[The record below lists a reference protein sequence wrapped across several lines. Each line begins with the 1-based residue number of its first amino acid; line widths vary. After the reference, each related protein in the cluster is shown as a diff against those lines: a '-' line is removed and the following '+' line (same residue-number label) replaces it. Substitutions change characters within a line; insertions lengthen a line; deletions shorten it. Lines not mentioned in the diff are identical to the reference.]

1 MTPLIQAKDIRKTFL
16 QPSKVELLKGISLDL
31 LPEKS
36 MAIMGASGEGKT
48 TLLHILGTIEPA
60 DSGSLSICGKN
71 FRKKHAHLIRH
82 RHIGFIFQA
91 FSLLEDFTAIDNILM
106 PARIG
111 RKSVSKKSPSYSQA
125 EELLE
130 VVDMKARAHF
140 PAKLLSGGEKQ
151 RVAIARAL
159 FNDPEI
165 ILADEPSGNL
175 DHENSTIIHSILM
188 ELVKKM
194 KKGLIV
200 VTHDEELA
208 HLCDEIFLLKGGV
221 LTSLR
226 K

>member
-1 MTPLIQAKDIRKTFL
+1 MTPLISAKEITKTFL
-16 QPSKVELLKGISLDL
+16 RPSKVELLKGISLDL
-31 LPEKS
+31 LPERS

-48 TLLHILGTIEPA
+48 TLLHILGTIEQA
-60 DSGSLSICGKN
+60 DQGSLSICGKPLK
-71 FRKKHAHLIRH
+71 RMQAPLIRH
-82 RHIGFIFQA
+82 KHIGFIFQA
-91 FSLLEDFTAIDNILM
+91 FSLLEDFTALENILM

-111 RKSVSKKSPSYSQA
+111 RKSVSKKSPAYQQA

-130 VVDMKARAHF
+130 IVDMKARAHF

-165 ILADEPSGNL
+165 LLADEPSGNL

-200 VTHDEELA
+200 VTHDQELA
-208 HLCDEIFLLKGGV
+208 HLCDEIFLLKDG
-221 LTSLR
+221 LLSPI

>member
-1 MTPLIQAKDIRKTFL
+1 MTPLIQAREITKTFY
-16 QPSKVELLKGISLDL
+16 QPSHVELLKNVSLDL

-36 MAIMGASGEGKT
+36 MAIMGASGVGKT

-60 DSGSLSICGKN
+60 NSGSLSICGES
-71 FRKKHAHLIRH
+71 FRKSHAHQVRH

-91 FSLLEDFTAIDNILM
+91 FGLLEDFTAIDNILM

-111 RKSVSKKSPSYSQA
+111 GKSVLKKSVAYQQA

-151 RVAIARAL
+151 RIAIARAL

-175 DHENSTIIHSILM
+175 DHENSTVIHSILM

-208 HLCDEIFLLKGGV
+208 ELCDEIYLLKDGV
-221 LTSLR
+221 LTLR
-226 K
+226 H

>member
-1 MTPLIQAKDIRKTFL
+1 MTSLISAKDIRKTFRH
-16 QPSKVELLKGISLDL
+16 PSKVELLKGISLDL

-48 TLLHILGTIEPA
+48 TLLHILGTIEQA
-60 DSGSLSICGKN
+60 DSGALAICGEGV
-71 FRKKHAHLIRH
+71 RKKHAHRIRH
-82 RHIGFIFQA
+82 QHIGFIFQA
-91 FSLLEDFTAIDNILM
+91 FSLLEDFTAIENILM

-111 RKSVSKKSPSYSQA
+111 RKSVSKKSAAYQQA

-130 VVDMKARAHF
+130 VVDMKSRAHY

-151 RVAIARAL
+151 RIAIARAL
-159 FNDPEI
+159 FNDPDI

-175 DHENSTIIHSILM
+175 DHENSMIIHSILM

-200 VTHDEELA
+200 VTHDDELA
-208 HLCDEIFLLKGGV
+208 HLCDEIFLLKGGI
-221 LTSLR
+221 LTPL
-226 K
+226 KK